1 MSDSALP
8 SLPPAARSALLEGNR
23 RLAVALVRQAGN
35 LGQQEASEL
44 VALHLARSPELIAPT
59 ARLDRLTLWC
69 SALAGV
75 LACVLY
81 LLLQSS

>member
-8 SLPPAARSALLEGNR
+8 ALPPAARSALLAGNR
-23 RLAVALVRQAGN
+23 RLAVALVRQASG

-44 VALHLARSPELIAPT
+44 VALHLDRFPELVTPT

-75 LACVLY
+75 MACVLY
-81 LLLQSS
+81 FLLRSG